1 MAQNDV
7 VRNVEWA
14 VLMAQLPAR
23 ERSSAGVLLLD
34 LISDELHVRLQPELA
49 GANEDAAEF
58 WRELSDDLIKR
69 SRVVGGRQVLDW
81 LETTA
86 SHLIQLG
93 SRHSMEATSPRK
105 HWICCTNG
113 MSLRMSRL
121 NSRFN
126 RSFVAVRHPELAVM
140 SYFRIGSPKSCCHF
154 GSIERRAS
162 HSAFIVS
169 LACFIL

>member
-81 LETTA
+81 LDTTA

-93 SRHSMEATSPRK
+93 SRHSMEATSPQETLDLLYQR
-105 HWICCTNG
+105 HV
-113 MSLRMSRL
+113 
-121 NSRFN
+121 
-126 RSFVAVRHPELAVM
+126 VANVKVEQPLQPE
-140 SYFRIGSPKSCCHF
+140 FRRGAAP
-154 GSIERRAS
+154 
-162 HSAFIVS
+162 
-169 LACFIL
+169 